1 MRILLAGG
9 GTGGH
14 LYPAL
19 SLARALSGAPADPG
33 LCSPRA
39 VPVGPGTP
47 MRLSLDA
54 PGDAGPELLLVTD
67 RTEVGERIAHE
78 FDVPI
83 AVVESRPLSRSSLR
97 AAAAGLLGNVRGVAQ
112 SMPIVSA
119 FRPDVVIG
127 AGGYASFPV
136 IAAVGLLRAGPLRHT
151 KIAVMNPDVS
161 PGLANRALA
170 KVADEVWC
178 AYASTAGYFGRK
190 FVLTGTPVRPEF
202 YASPPAADA
211 RKALGL
217 APDRR
222 TILVFGG
229 SQGARSINVAASALV
244 ARRRLPPDWQVL
256 HIAGERDHEW
266 MAAERSTEPN
276 DNRYVLLAHLAEM
289 ALAYAAADVAVCR
302 AGASTLAELATAGV
316 ASILVPYPH
325 AAEDHQRK
333 NARAFADAG
342 AASVIDDAELDPDT
356 LYWRLVE
363 TMDPAKLAAMR
374 DAARG
379 LARPRALADM
389 VERILMGRIGSGDA
403 SAAPTTR

>member
-1 MRILLAGG
+1 
-9 GTGGH
+9 
-14 LYPAL
+14 
-19 SLARALSGAPADPG
+19 
-33 LCSPRA
+33 
-39 VPVGPGTP
+39 

-54 PGDAGPELLLVTD
+54 SAEAGPELLLVTD

-83 AVVESRPLSRSSLR
+83 AAVESKPLSRTSLR
-97 AAAAGLLGNVRGVAQ
+97 AAASGLFGNVRGVAQ

-136 IAAVGLLRAGPLRHT
+136 IAAVAMLRSTGTLRNT
-151 KIAVMNPDVS
+151 KIVVMNPDVS

-178 AYASTAGYFGRK
+178 AYASTADHFGRK

-202 YASPPAADA
+202 YALPPPADA
-211 RKALGL
+211 RRQLGL

-256 HIAGERDHEW
+256 HIAGARDHEW
-266 MAAERSTEPN
+266 MAAERSAEPN

-289 ALAYAAADVAVCR
+289 ALAYAAADIAVCR
-302 AGASTLAELATAGV
+302 AGASTLAELSTSGV
-316 ASILVPYPH
+316 ASILIPYPH
-325 AAEDHQRK
+325 AAENHQWT
-333 NARAFADAG
+333 NAGAFADAG
-342 AASVIDDAELDPDT
+342 AATVIDDAELDPDA
-356 LYWRLVE
+356 LYWKLVE
-363 TMDPAKLAAMR
+363 AMDPSKLRAMR
-374 DAARG
+374 DTALG

-403 SAAPTTR
+403 NAASSASSR